1 METQHKTNISRC
13 LSDCLDNEWLDL
25 VDHLGNIT
33 SALIDVP
40 DCGRAMRCELLEW
53 CAEVDHR
60 IETLTHVANH
70 NDNDNDNDSHSYGGV
85 GGVHIPSGR
94 LVPPQN
100 TDSFF
105 PDSCG
110 DKFGCES

>member
-1 METQHKTNISRC
+1 MDTQHKTNISRC
-13 LSDCLDNEWLDL
+13 LSDCLDNHWLDL

-33 SALIDVP
+33 GALIDVP

-60 IETLTHVANH
+60 IETLTR
-70 NDNDNDNDSHSYGGV
+70 DGGGM
-85 GGVHIPSGR
+85 GGAHMPSER
-94 LVPPQN
+94 LDPTQN